1 MSSPHSLKSLG
12 LSNVRKRQDLFEYTG
27 ESQCI
32 PRAIRV
38 NHTLG
43 VSFMAREHAASGK
56 YFLLE
61 NARFEREMTYY
72 RDLHRAK
79 DRGRG

>member
-1 MSSPHSLKSLG
+1 
-12 LSNVRKRQDLFEYTG
+12 
-27 ESQCI
+27 
-32 PRAIRV
+32 
-38 NHTLG
+38 
-43 VSFMAREHAASGK
+43 MAREHVASGK

-61 NARFEREMTYY
+61 NARFEREITYY